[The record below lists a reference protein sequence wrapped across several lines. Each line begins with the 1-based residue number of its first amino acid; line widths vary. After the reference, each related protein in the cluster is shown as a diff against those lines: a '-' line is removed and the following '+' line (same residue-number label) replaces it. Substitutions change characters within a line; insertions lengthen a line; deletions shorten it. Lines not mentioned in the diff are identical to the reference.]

1 MEKKNL
7 DWSNLGFE
15 YIQTDKRYV
24 SNYKDGKWDDGSLTS
39 DANVVLNECAGV
51 FQYAQ
56 TVFEGLKAYTTEDG
70 RISSGL
76 KCRAYD
82 GFRKEAG
89 DAGVSERS
97 FPRCRHTDCQSKCSV
112 GASVW
117 FWCDPLCPAVHARVQ
132 SGDRRQSGKRVS
144 VSYFDHSG
152 RTIF

>member
-70 RISSGL
+70 RIVTFRPDLNAERMMDSAKRLEMPAFPKDRSSMPSHRL
-76 KCRAYD
+76 
-82 GFRKEAG
+82 
-89 DAGVSERS
+89 
-97 FPRCRHTDCQSKCSV
+97 SKQMQRGCLRLV
-112 GASVW
+112 LVRP
-117 FWCDPLCPAVHARVQ
+117 FM
-132 SGDRRQSGKRVS
+132 
-144 VSYFDHSG
+144 SG
-152 RTIF
+152 RTCSGPVR